1 MKSKRH
7 QLSSNYIV
15 LTELISDRGMQTEIT
30 ADDEFKS
37 YKMSMFF
44 FLVWDL
50 SLHTQKTH
58 KTVFT
63 YRS

>member
-1 MKSKRH
+1 
-7 QLSSNYIV
+7 
-15 LTELISDRGMQTEIT
+15 MQTEIT

-50 SLHTQKTH
+50 SLHTKKTH